1 MHMKATSAWGHGWQR
16 MVILLLRGQ
25 ALLLAG
31 LLIAGWGARAEEP
44 EKSAVAEDSSASEE
58 KKSEA
63 EQEKPDAT
71 EQMEETQAEEPEA
84 KEPEAEEEKKLSP
97 EEIFEGGTETY
108 TSWLELSGGGFFI
121 DGSKRQFQQRHRTE
135 QKAFGGIE
143 DFHYQGDLGKGFALT
158 LDGRSIFDNEDYKLS
173 LDLAKE
179 NLGFLRFKYES
190 FRTWYNGDGGWYSPG
205 DVWYQLR
212 ESSDALAL
220 DRGEFSAEMGLTLK
234 NLPAL
239 TFKYTHRYRDG
250 EKSSTIWGP
259 SHPTGTSLTRGL
271 SPSFYDIDEESH
283 IFELDAKHQIK
294 ATALGLGLRYET
306 TDVDNARKM
315 TFWPQPDPS
324 PQRRVTDRED
334 VSYDLFNVHTFSETW
349 IKKNLFF
356 STGFSFSDL
365 DNDFTGSR
373 IYGDEFDVVFVPN
386 PANSTGYTNLVGN
399 SRKQEYVA
407 NLNLMAIPLAHFTI
421 VPSVRIQREDWD
433 AESRG
438 FQTGVNPSGGF
449 AGNTD
454 GDRLD
459 VRERLDLRYTGVTN
473 WVFFARGEW
482 TQGEGN
488 AEERGGIGPTAPIA
502 RETEDTRFFQKYS
515 AGAKWYATRSFSID
529 AGGYYKLNAY
539 DYDHS
544 LDSTPNAGA
553 NRYPAYLVMQDF
565 ETYDGNVRITL
576 RPLKNLTL
584 VSRYEYQLSTIN
596 TKPDSASGL
605 GQVESS
611 EMTSHIIAQNVSWTP
626 WSRLY
631 LQAGFNYVLSETE
644 TPASGFI
651 PEDLAAAPIL
661 EAQNNYWTLNF
672 SSGLVL
678 DDKTDLN
685 VGYSYY
691 RADNFKDNASV
702 GVPYGAGAE
711 EHGVTA
717 TLTRRLTQNLR
728 LTLKYGYFDYQD
740 ETSGGHNNY
749 QAHYVS
755 SSLQYRF

>member
-1 MHMKATSAWGHGWQR
+1 MKATSAWGYGWQR
-16 MVILLLRGQ
+16 ALTLLLRGQ

-31 LLIAGWGARAEEP
+31 LLIAGLDARAEEP
-44 EKSAVAEDSSASEE
+44 EQAANPENSSGTEE
-58 KKSEA
+58 K
-63 EQEKPDAT
+63 
-71 EQMEETQAEEPEA
+71 QA
-84 KEPEAEEEKKLSP
+84 EAEEEMEKTEAEETDAEEEKRLSP

-108 TSWLELSGGGFFI
+108 TSWIELSGGGFFT

-135 QKAFGGIE
+135 HRAFGGIE
-143 DFHYQGDLGKGFALT
+143 DFHYLRDLGKGFVLT
-158 LDGRSIFDNEDYKLS
+158 LDGRGIFDNEDYKLS

-179 NLGFLRFKYES
+179 NLGFLRFKYEN

-234 NLPAL
+234 DLPVF

-271 SPSFYDIDEESH
+271 SPSFYEIDEESH

-306 TDVDNARKM
+306 TDLDNSRKM
-315 TFWPQPDPS
+315 TFWPGES
-324 PQRRVTDRED
+324 TERRVTDRED
-334 VSYDLFNVHTFSETW
+334 ASYDLFNVHAFSETW

-356 STGFSFSDL
+356 STGFSFTDL

-373 IYGDEFDVVFVPN
+373 VYGDEFDVVFVPN
-386 PANSTGYTNLVGN
+386 SANGTGYTNLVGN

-407 NLNLMAIPLAHFTI
+407 NLNLMFIPFQHFTI

-433 AESRG
+433 ADSRG
-438 FQTGVNPSGGF
+438 FQTGANPAGSF
-449 AGNTD
+449 TGNTD

-473 WVFFARGEW
+473 WVFYARGEW

-488 AEERGGIGPTAPIA
+488 RDENGGIGPTAPIA

-529 AGGYYKLNAY
+529 AGGYYKLNEY

-544 LDSTPNAGA
+544 LDNTPNAGG
-553 NRYPAYLVMQDF
+553 NRYPAYLEMQDF
-565 ETYDGNVRITL
+565 ETYDGNVRVTL

-605 GQVESS
+605 GRVESS

-631 LQAGFNYVLSETE
+631 LQAGFNYVLSETKS
-644 TPASGFI
+644 PAS
-651 PEDLAAAPIL
+651 DVTQAIL
-661 EAQNNYWTLNF
+661 DAQNDYWTLNF
-672 SSGLVL
+672 SAGLVL

-691 RADNFKDNASV
+691 RADNFKDNSSV
-702 GVPYGAGAE
+702 GVPYGAGAK

-728 LTLKYGYFDYQD
+728 LTLKYGYFDYED
-740 ETSGGHNNY
+740 ESSGGNNDY

>member
-1 MHMKATSAWGHGWQR
+1 

-31 LLIAGWGARAEEP
+31 LLIAGWDVRAEEP

-234 NLPAL
+234 NLPTL

-250 EKSSTIWGP
+250 EKSSTIWGS

-315 TFWPQPDPS
+315 TFWPQPDPT

-334 VSYDLFNVHTFSETW
+334 ASYDLFNVHTFSETW

-565 ETYDGNVRITL
+565 ETYDGNVRVTL

>member
-1 MHMKATSAWGHGWQR
+1 MLTH
-16 MVILLLRGQ
+16 LLRGQ

-31 LLIAGWGARAEEP
+31 LLAASLGA
-44 EKSAVAEDSSASEE
+44 
-58 KKSEA
+58 
-63 EQEKPDAT
+63 
-71 EQMEETQAEEPEA
+71 QAEEPEA
-84 KEPEAEEEKKLSP
+84 AATNEEKPAVEEEKSEDTEEKEAEEEQSEAEEEKKLSP

-108 TSWLELSGGGFFI
+108 SGWIELSGGGFFTS
-121 DGSKRQFQQRHRTE
+121 GSKPQFQQRHRTE
-135 QKAFGGIE
+135 HRAFGGIE
-143 DFHYQGDLGKGFALT
+143 DFHYLRDLGKGFVLT
-158 LDGRSIFDNEDYKLS
+158 LDGRGIFDNEDYRLS

-179 NLGFLRFKYES
+179 NLGFLRFKYEN

-205 DVWYQLR
+205 DVWYELR
-212 ESSDALAL
+212 ESDDALAL
-220 DRGEFSAEMGLTLK
+220 DRGEFSAEAGLTLK
-234 NLPAL
+234 NLPSL

-259 SHPTGTSLTRGL
+259 AYPAGFDPDLPRRGL
-271 SPSFYDIDEESH
+271 SPSFYEIDEESH
-283 IFELDAKHQIK
+283 IFELDATHQIK

-315 TFWPQPDPS
+315 TFWPGES
-324 PQRRVTDRED
+324 TQRRVTDREG
-334 VSYDLFNVHTFSETW
+334 VSYDLFNVHAFSETW
-349 IKKNLFF
+349 LKKNWFF

-373 IYGDEFDVVFVPN
+373 IYGEEFDVVFVPN
-386 PANSTGYTNLVGN
+386 SANGTGYTNLVGN
-399 SRKQEYVA
+399 ARKQEYVA
-407 NLNLMAIPLAHFTI
+407 NLNLMVIPFAHFTI
-421 VPSVRIQREDWD
+421 VPSMRIQREDWD

-438 FQTGVNPSGGF
+438 FQTGVNPSGSF
-449 AGNTD
+449 TGNTD

-488 AEERGGIGPTAPIA
+488 TEERGGIGPTAPIA

-544 LDSTPNAGA
+544 LDSTPNASA

-565 ETYDGNVRITL
+565 ETYDGNVRVTL

-605 GQVESS
+605 GRVESS

-631 LQAGFNYVLSETE
+631 LQAGFNYVLSETK
-644 TPASGFI
+644 TPASRFV

-661 EAQNNYWTLNF
+661 DAQNNYWTLNF

-691 RADNFKDNASV
+691 RADNFQDNASV
-702 GVPYGAGAE
+702 GVPYGTGAE

-728 LTLKYGYFDYQD
+728 LTLKYGYFHYED

-755 SSLQYRF
+755 SGLQYRF

>member
-1 MHMKATSAWGHGWQR
+1 MLTH
-16 MVILLLRGQ
+16 LLRGQ

-31 LLIAGWGARAEEP
+31 LLIAGLDARAEEP
-44 EKSAVAEDSSASEE
+44 EKPASPENSSATEEKQAEAEEEKPEGAEDME
-58 KKSEA
+58 KTEA
-63 EQEKPDAT
+63 EET
-71 EQMEETQAEEPEA
+71 EA
-84 KEPEAEEEKKLSP
+84 EAEEEKKLSP

-108 TSWLELSGGGFFI
+108 TSWLELSGGGFFT

-158 LDGRSIFDNEDYKLS
+158 LDGRSIVDNEDYKLS

-179 NLGFLRFKYES
+179 NLGFLRFKYEN

-205 DVWYQLR
+205 DVWYELR

-234 NLPAL
+234 DLPVFA
-239 TFKYTHRYRDG
+239 FKYTHRYRDG

-294 ATALGLGLRYET
+294 STALGLGLRYET
-306 TDVDNARKM
+306 TDLDNSRKM
-315 TFWPQPDPS
+315 TFWPDES
-324 PQRRVTDRED
+324 TERRVTDRED
-334 VSYDLFNVHTFSETW
+334 ASYDLFNVHAFSETW

-356 STGFSFSDL
+356 STGFSFTDL

-373 IYGDEFDVVFVPN
+373 VYGDEFDVVFVAN
-386 PANSTGYTNLVGN
+386 PANGTGYTNLVGD

-407 NLNLMAIPLAHFTI
+407 NLNLMFIPFQHFTI

-433 AESRG
+433 ADSRG
-438 FQTGVNPSGGF
+438 FQTGANPAGSF
-449 AGNTD
+449 TGNTD

-473 WVFFARGEW
+473 WVFYARGEW

-488 AEERGGIGPTAPIA
+488 RDENGGIGPTAPIA

-529 AGGYYKLNAY
+529 AGGYYKLNEY

-544 LDSTPNAGA
+544 LDNTPNAGG

-565 ETYDGNVRITL
+565 ETYDGNVRVTV

-596 TKPDSASGL
+596 TKPDSISGL
-605 GQVESS
+605 GRVESS

-644 TPASGFI
+644 SPAS
-651 PEDLAAAPIL
+651 DDAQAIL
-661 EAQNNYWTLNF
+661 DAQNDYWTLNF

-691 RADNFKDNASV
+691 RADNFKDNSSV

-728 LTLKYGYFDYQD
+728 LTLKYGYFDYED
-740 ETSGGHNNY
+740 ESSGGNNDY